1 MSQPAFDKVSIHTI
15 DEASEGQ
22 RVDNYLLSRLKGVP
36 KSHIYRIIRRGEV
49 RINKK
54 RVKALTKLLS
64 GDELRI
70 PPIRIA
76 ESSKP
81 VIKTKTLDFIRKT
94 VVIETPE
101 YLVINKPHGLAVHGG
116 SGVSLGAIELLRAAY
131 ENNNLELVHR
141 LDKDTSGCL
150 LVAKRKSFLRRAH
163 ALFRDKKVKKH
174 YMALLVGRWQGSK
187 QKIVKSA
194 LQKNRLSSGERVVAS
209 SDEGKASQ
217 TVFQLIEN
225 FDNCCLVSAYPKTGR
240 THQIR
245 VHAEEIGQP
254 IVGDKKYGYKLP
266 AYLAQQLSSRRMFLH
281 ARSLS
286 FHLDESLFFEVL
298 PDESWQLEIDGLKQQ

>member
-1 MSQPAFDKVSIHTI
+1 MSQQVFEKVSIHTI

-22 RVDNYLLSRLKGVP
+22 RVDNYLLSKLKGVP

-54 RVKALTKLLS
+54 RVKAPTRLLC

-70 PPIRIA
+70 PPIRVA
-76 ESSKP
+76 ESNKP
-81 VIKTKTLDFIRKT
+81 VIKSKTLDFIRESI
-94 VVIETPE
+94 VSETDD

-116 SGVSLGAIELLRAAY
+116 SGVSLGVIELLRAAFD
-131 ENNNLELVHR
+131 NDNLELVHR
-141 LDKDTSGCL
+141 LDRDTSGCL
-150 LVAKRKSFLRRAH
+150 LIAKRKSFLRKAH
-163 ALFRDKKVKKH
+163 TLFRDKQVKKH
-174 YMALLVGRWQGSK
+174 YLALLVGRWQGPK

-194 LQKNRLSSGERVVAS
+194 LQKNRLSSGERMVAT
-209 SDEGKASQ
+209 SDDGKASQ
-217 TVFQLIEN
+217 TMFQLVEN

-245 VHAEEIGQP
+245 VHAEELGQP

-266 AYLAQQLSSRRMFLH
+266 AYLAQQLSMSRMFLH
-281 ARSLS
+281 AKSLS
-286 FHLDESLFFEVL
+286 FKLDEPFFIEVL
-298 PDESWQLEIDGLKQQ
+298 PDKSWQQAIDSLKQQ